1 MPRRF
6 MALEGMKGYD
16 DKEAA
21 EERLFF
27 KKEDEKLL
35 RKLLNKVKAQA
46 DATDVHEAKGDKEAE
61 LSALHSI
68 IAKYKMSEDDLEALL
83 KWKHH

>member
-1 MPRRF
+1 MQ
-6 MALEGMKGYD
+6 GYD

-35 RKLLNKVKAQA
+35 RKLLGKVKAQA
-46 DATDVHEAKGDKEAE
+46 DQADVHAAVGDKAAE
-61 LSALHSI
+61 LSSLQAI
-68 IAKYKMSEDDLEALL
+68 VAKYNVSQDDIDALIA
-83 KWKHH
+83 WKNSH